1 MTGDSFGNAWALSV
15 IVGAVLAGDGVA
27 LGFPDV
33 DGDGD
38 GDGDGEGL
46 AVGVGVCFF
55 PGFGVG
61 VGGGTLKRIWHAKSG
76 CVSGHAKPL
85 AASASG

>member
-1 MTGDSFGNAWALSV
+1 MRV

-27 LGFPDV
+27 LGFSV
-33 DGDGD
+33 GA
-38 GDGDGEGL
+38 GDGEGL
-46 AVGVGVCFF
+46 AVGGGVFF
-55 PGFGVG
+55 LLGFGVG